1 MSWFLR
7 IKNGATKKEAV
18 QENFNP
24 AITSTQ
30 IESPNQDFYSRM
42 ISEIKCK

>member
-1 MSWFLR
+1 MNQFLE
-7 IKNGATKKEAV
+7 IEKGASKKEAV
-18 QENFNP
+18 QGNFNP